1 MVYRLTA
8 MSRKTK
14 LVFFIIIWIFSAL
27 FAILGAAFI
36 ATAEILPD
44 SPGFYSVVTPAAINL
59 RRDLGPLESLTFLD
73 PTSGEL
79 YVDVTITFEEDSLAV
94 TVLGG
99 ETKFYEPQ
107 EIHWIQ
113 EYHRNGTVS
122 YYIEEQDLAFEYWNG
137 TRVTVKTPQW
147 SLWFDVHDRVLRL
160 EPFIGNKYEI
170 IKWKFNTTAETKDI
184 TERKVI
190 GTYFQFQEGGISL
203 WFQDIARSIWFNL
216 GDHFIFIA
224 QNFLYAVAIGGGIG
238 IITAFILMLT
248 RISRLIG
255 GKRVTYYMLKLL
267 NGKLGRL
274 VSYIPIFDFQGDF
287 FVEER
292 FVNVIDLSGLRST
305 IKELYKQRWY
315 DVLVFPTALASILAV
330 FFVQNFPGE
339 DQRVALV
346 LTPLVTPVVLLLFLP
361 YFPRIWAFNDGG
373 VKRVVTSEQGDII
386 AVKPLGKILRDGLGI
401 IIGFSGIL
409 SLGALA
415 VEVTEDFRPET
426 TGAEIQVAGFT
437 LDIYGLALLILWTV
451 GLFFLLLGASIVSVS
466 VLAIDYLQNSHLKNI
481 EYLRDKSATAG
492 VIKNWGSVTA
502 EFTPHAKGAI
512 YEKVN

>member
-1 MVYRLTA
+1 

-14 LVFFIIIWIFSAL
+14 LVFFIIIWVFSAF
-27 FAILGAAFI
+27 FAILGAVFI
-36 ATAEILPD
+36 ATAEVLPD
-44 SPGFYSVVTPAAINL
+44 SPGFYSVVTPTAVNL
-59 RRDLGPLESLTFLD
+59 REDLGPLESLTFWD
-73 PTSGEL
+73 PTSGDPL
-79 YVDVTITFEEDSLAV
+79 DDVTITFEEDNLAV
-94 TVLGG
+94 TVLSG
-99 ETKFYEPQ
+99 ETKFFEPQ
-107 EIHWIQ
+107 EIHRIQ
-113 EYHRNGTVS
+113 EHHRNGTVS
-122 YYIEEQDLAFEYWNG
+122 YFIDGEELAFDYWND
-137 TRVTVKTPQW
+137 TIVTVRAPQW
-147 SLWFDVHDRVLRL
+147 SLWFDVQDRVLRL
-160 EPFIGNKYEI
+160 EPFIGNDYTITKRKY
-170 IKWKFNTTAETKDI
+170 NATTGAIDLA
-184 TERKVI
+184 ERKGQVI
-190 GTYFQFQEGGISL
+190 GTYFQFQEGGIGF

-216 GDHFIFIA
+216 ANHFIFIA
-224 QNFLYAVAIGGGIG
+224 QNFIYAVAIGGGIG

-274 VSYIPIFDFQGDF
+274 VGYIPIFDFQGDF

-330 FFVQNFPGE
+330 FFVQNFPGQ

-346 LTPLVTPVVLLLFLP
+346 LTPLVTPIVLLLFLP

-373 VKRVVTSEQGDII
+373 VKRVVTSEQGDIV

-451 GLFFLLLGASIVSVS
+451 GLFFLLVGASIVSVS

-512 YEKVN
+512 YEKVE